1 MSTTSTDDANVVT
14 DERALMLA
22 QHAIYVQGGVSD
34 PERERARAE
43 ADIAAGGT
51 IDWAKMQSE
60 VDEAI
65 AERIAKTTP
74 AAAPEPAAAEQTAN
88 VTAVMTSVDK
98 GEALRDRIR
107 DMQAELKIHEDNIKD
122 ALGAATVGVDDKG
135 HVVVRYPFRNRSG
148 LVKEKVK
155 AKLSAADYAD
165 CETVT
170 TYRSLHYGES

>member
-1 MSTTSTDDANVVT
+1 MTATPTTDDNVVT

-43 ADIAAGGT
+43 ADIRAGGT

-65 AERIAKTTP
+65 AERVAKTAP
-74 AAAPEPAAAEQTAN
+74 ASPAPAAAEQTAN
-88 VTAVMTSVDK
+88 VTAVMSSVDK

-155 AKLSAADYAD
+155 EKLSAEDYAA